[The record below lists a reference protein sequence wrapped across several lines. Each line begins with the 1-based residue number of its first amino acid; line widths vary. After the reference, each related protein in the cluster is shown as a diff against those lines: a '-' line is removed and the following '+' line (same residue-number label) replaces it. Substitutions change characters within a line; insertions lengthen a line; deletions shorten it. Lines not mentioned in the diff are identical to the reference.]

1 VRSSVRRV
9 TRIAIVGAIA
19 AFAAVPLFA
28 ASASA
33 VEAGPGG
40 VCTFNVVPDVISPPF
55 PAPVHIDGTAP
66 SGATVTA
73 YNGATPLVSALV
85 DGNGHFTSADF
96 GVNPDTQV
104 SANFAVGDSSYASGC
119 GDPEGVVV
127 VRVAGATAAAQQQ
140 QQQQQQQ
147 QALAF
152 TGSNNTTSFVLI
164 GVTALIVGVVL
175 TVGARRRNRISS

>member
-1 VRSSVRRV
+1 MRSSVRRV

-28 ASASA
+28 TSASA

-40 VCTFNVVPDVISPPF
+40 VCTFSVVPDVISPPF
-55 PAPVHIDGTAP
+55 PAPVHIEGTAP
-66 SGATVTA
+66 AGATVTA

-96 GVNPDTQV
+96 GVNPDTLV
-104 SANFAVGDSSYASGC
+104 SANFAVGDSSYATGC
-119 GDPEGVVV
+119 GDPEGLVV
-127 VRVAGATAAAQQQ
+127 VRVGGATAAA
-140 QQQQQQQ
+140 QQQQ

-164 GVTALIVGVVL
+164 GVTALVVGVVL